1 MKPEKEV
8 ENEKV
13 LKIIHW
19 IDEMDI
25 DDEILQDYDSDD
37 DIFVLEPVPQLEN
50 SEQWKEKPKAQQT
63 MTKYFSVNS
72 AK

>member
-1 MKPEKEV
+1 MKPEV

-19 IDEMDI
+19 IDEMNI

-37 DIFVLEPVPQLEN
+37 DIFVLEP
-50 SEQWKEKPKAQQT
+50 KAQQT